1 MILIRFPNED
11 AKDRALELLL
21 GEYRFKSWKSG
32 GVLLPEEALPLL
44 ARENVPFTFEG
55 IEGYERISAVRDP
68 FIAAALKAAK
78 PRPHWPKNYARNLDH
93 YLYGVPQES

>member
-1 MILIRFPNED
+1 LICFPNED

-32 GVLLPEEALPLL
+32 ELLLPEEALPLL

-55 IEGYERISAVRDP
+55 TEGYERIQAVRDFAP
-68 FIAAALKAAK
+68 A
-78 PRPHWPKNYARNLDH
+78 P
-93 YLYGVPQES
+93 V

>member
-21 GEYRFKSWKSG
+21 GEYRFKSWQSG
-32 GVLLPEEALPLL
+32 ELLLPEEALPLL

-55 IEGYERISAVRDP
+55 IEGYERIQAVRDTSP
-68 FIAAALKAAK
+68 A
-78 PRPHWPKNYARNLDH
+78 P
-93 YLYGVPQES
+93 V